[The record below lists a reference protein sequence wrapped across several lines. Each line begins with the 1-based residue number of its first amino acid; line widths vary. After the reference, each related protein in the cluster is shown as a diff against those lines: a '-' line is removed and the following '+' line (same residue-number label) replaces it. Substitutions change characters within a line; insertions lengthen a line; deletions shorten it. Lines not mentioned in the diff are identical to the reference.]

1 MYMKKIFSTLFIS
14 SILSTMSFAAGNYG
28 YTGYQPNYGYDVN
41 YGYEN
46 SNLQG
51 HAVYVPA
58 GVTCQGVLSQ
68 QISSESAIVGQSVSV
83 VLKNDFVYNNQIIAP
98 VGSTIYGSIVSNQK
112 AGLGN
117 RNAKT
122 MVRFTTISTPYG
134 NTIPINAI
142 IATTDLTGVL
152 KGGAM
157 MDSAKEYAK
166 DTVVGAGT
174 GAVLGTAMG
183 ALAGGSVGKGA
194 VYGTALGAGVGLL
207 KRTADKGEPVLIPA
221 NSVVNLYFIQPIT
234 FTAQ

>member
-1 MYMKKIFSTLFIS
+1 MKKIFSIL
-14 SILSTMSFAAGNYG
+14 SILSIFSTMSFAAGNFDYSNN
-28 YTGYQPNYGYDVN
+28 QSSFGYDVN
-41 YGYEN
+41 YGYQN

-83 VLKNDFVYNNQIIAP
+83 ILKNDFVYNNQVIAP

-122 MVRFTTISTPYG
+122 LVRFTTISTPYG
-134 NTIPINAI
+134 NTIPVNAI
-142 IATTDLTGVL
+142 IATTDLSGML
-152 KGGAM
+152 KGGAA

-166 DTVVGAGT
+166 DTVVGAGA

-194 VYGTALGAGVGLL
+194 IYGTALGAGAGLL

-221 NSVVNLYFIQPIT
+221 NSLVNLYFIQPIT